1 MSLSNPETMNL
12 FWSYGVCVIMLFV
25 IGIYCVLA
33 TFNLIRALIG
43 LEILIKAVTLLII
56 VVGYATGHEALTQ
69 SLVITL
75 IVVEVVMITVAVG
88 VVLGIHTYNNS
99 LDARKIR
106 NLKG

>member
-1 MSLSNPETMNL
+1 MSAEITRLFVVSGLFAAVLS
-12 FWSYGVCVIMLFV
+12 V
-25 IGIYCVLA
+25 IGIYCVLM

-56 VVGYATGHEALTQ
+56 VAGHVTGHEALAQ

-75 IVVEVVMITVAVG
+75 IVIEAVMITVAVG
-88 VVLGIHTYNNS
+88 IVLGIHSHTGS
-99 LDARKIR
+99 LDARNIR

>member
-1 MSLSNPETMNL
+1 MSNDLIQL
-12 FWSYGVCVIMLFV
+12 FWSFGIYVIMLLV
-25 IGIYCVLA
+25 VGIYCVLV
-33 TFNLIRALIG
+33 THNLLRALIG

-56 VVGYATGHEALTQ
+56 AAGHVTGHEAVAQ

-75 IVVEVVMITVAVG
+75 IVIEAVVITVSVG
-88 VVLGIHTYNNS
+88 ILIGIHKYNDS

>member
-1 MSLSNPETMNL
+1 MSSEVMDL
-12 FWSYGVCVIMLFV
+12 FFCYGFFVAMLFV

-43 LEILIKAVTLLII
+43 LEVLIKAVTLLLIA
-56 VVGYATGHEALTQ
+56 VGYITAHEALAQ

-75 IVVEVVMITVAVG
+75 IVIEVVVITISVAV
-88 VVLGIHTYNNS
+88 VVGIHSYNKS
-99 LDARKIR
+99 LDVRKIR